1 MTATAPVHGQNF
13 FAIDADLHAV
23 IAGRQPEQFE
33 RWRDTLSDFGA
44 WVGGPLDVEAKYT
57 DRYGPP
63 VLQPY
68 GPDGALTNHIAYN
81 PLWTEASCDI
91 YRRGIVGLNYGADP
105 ASYLITFVMGYLTSQ
120 SDVSLHCP
128 ATMTGAVAHV
138 LNRFA
143 PDAVRNTY
151 LPDLIRMDGEA
162 LTAGT
167 WATERHGGSDVGA
180 TQTVARADDG
190 HFQLNGLKWF
200 TSNVDGGIAI
210 ATARP
215 EGGKPGSSGLGL
227 YLVPTVLP
235 DGAPNPMRIR
245 RLKDKLGTCG
255 VATGEVDLT
264 DTYAVEIAPPPKGFK
279 LMMEALEFSR
289 IHNAMSAVGLQR
301 RALWEALAFAVE
313 REAFG
318 ATISTYPM
326 VQRELIRM
334 RVDLDADL
342 ALAVEAAHA
351 FDQAW
356 QTDVTG
362 GPVEART
369 WLRLVTALAKY
380 RTAENANRACRAAIE
395 LIGGNGYTYDFV
407 TPRLLR
413 DAQVLTVWEGPANI
427 QALEVMRLLDPRYAG
442 FAAFEATVIRI
453 AEQSRDQHADLANSL
468 TVAMDACRDAKDFV
482 TSSDAAATR
491 SARRLMHA
499 MADLLA
505 AALLVEQAV
514 RDAPGDSSR
523 KALVARIHIAETLA
537 ERAPMTI
544 DTGDDWLFDH
554 FEELLAPDLTVLSK
568 H

>member
-1 MTATAPVHGQNF
+1 MTATTPVHGQNF

-23 IAGRQPEQFE
+23 IIGRQPDQLE
-33 RWRDTLSDFGA
+33 RWRATLSDFGA
-44 WVGGPLDVEAKYT
+44 WVGGPLDTEAVYT
-57 DRYGPP
+57 DRHGRP

-68 GPDGALTNHIAYN
+68 GADGALTNHIAYN
-81 PLWTEASCDI
+81 PLWTEASRDI

-143 PDAVRNTY
+143 PDAVRDAY
-151 LPDLIRMDGEA
+151 LPDLIRMDGET

-180 TQTVARADDG
+180 TQTVARADSG

-215 EGGKPGSSGLGL
+215 EGGEAGSAGLGL

-235 DGAPNPMRIR
+235 DGTPNPMRIR

-326 VQRELIRM
+326 IQRELIRM

-342 ALAVEAAHA
+342 ALAIEAAHA

-356 QTDVTG
+356 HTDVTG
-362 GPVEART
+362 GPVGART

-380 RTAENANRACRAAIE
+380 RTAENANRTCRAAIE

-427 QALEVMRLLDPRYAG
+427 QALEVMRLLDQRYAG
-442 FAAFEATVIRI
+442 FETFEATVTRI
-453 AEQSRDQHADLANSL
+453 AEQARDRHADLANSL
-468 TVAMDACRDAKDFV
+468 TTAMATCRDAKDLV
-482 TSSDAAATR
+482 TSSDAAAAR
-491 SARRLMHA
+491 SARQLMHA

-505 AALLVEQAV
+505 AALLVEQAA
-514 RDAPGDSSR
+514 RDADGSR
-523 KALVARIHIAETLA
+523 KALIARAHIPETLI
-537 ERAPMTI
+537 ERTPMAI
-544 DTGDDWLFDH
+544 DASDDWLFDH
-554 FEELLAPDLTVLSK
+554 FEELLSPDLAVLFK